1 MKKPNQYNGCEILGE
16 CTDITK
22 ASDQLKALRDKHGKT
37 VRQWNY
43 RGKILFVK
51 DFLTDKI

>member
-1 MKKPNQYNGCEILGE
+1 MKKAKQYNGCEILGE

-22 ASDQLKALRDKHGKT
+22 ASDQLKAFRNKHGKT

-43 RGKILFVK
+43 RGKILFIK